1 MCLSSM
7 AFILLGLVINQDGSE
22 PPYQMPVS
30 CLTKLL
36 RFVFSFFMLIW
47 CLTRPLFIN
56 GDRPVAVVSLTN
68 HHLCFTQQVQR
79 ISLWCS
85 TQQSNPQDTTRP
97 QGKTTRPS
105 YGANFHFSPPA
116 DFTATQVV
124 SNSIPI
130 PFCSY
135 VCSLVLLSRT
145 TLFVPKTN
153 IGKKPSSKRAN
164 RNVWV
169 PSLKMFLKWSPLN
182 FFFLFFFFSKI
193 GIPQRSSRH
202 SCTHRST
209 GWRQHWQQT
218 RLLPSVFRWDHLA
231 PETLTI
237 KCAAMRSI

>member
-22 PPYQMPVS
+22 PPYQMSVS

-36 RFVFSFFMLIW
+36 GFVFSFFMLIW

-124 SNSIPI
+124 PI
-130 PFCSY
+130 PFQFHF
-135 VCSLVLLSRT
+135 VHM
-145 TLFVPKTN
+145 FVPWFYFPEQLCLYLKQTL
-153 IGKKPSSKRAN
+153 GR
-164 RNVWV
+164 
-169 PSLKMFLKWSPLN
+169 SLLLKGQTEMCES
-182 FFFLFFFFSKI
+182 
-193 GIPQRSSRH
+193 H
-202 SCTHRST
+202 
-209 GWRQHWQQT
+209 HW
-218 RLLPSVFRWDHLA
+218 
-231 PETLTI
+231 
-237 KCAAMRSI
+237 KCF